1 MQGYLIGEVDIMIGT
16 SVFVYLGIMIA
27 FGIIVPVAV
36 AIWWVKTRKE
46 KFSTVLIGALTW
58 FVFAVILEAIPKAFL
73 FNPGTSLGQTVMG
86 NAVLFTLCGCLLA
99 GVFEEVGRYVAFKTV
114 LKKRTNR
121 ETGISHGIGHGGFEA
136 AFLLCSMGIQYISY
150 ASMINAGTFDALI
163 SQVQATGVDASS
175 LTAIPEQLAAMT
187 FVGILF
193 TMFERVYAM
202 ILHVGLSIL
211 VFNSV
216 KRSKIGL
223 LFLSIL
229 LHAIFDAP
237 AALYQFGVLNLYV
250 TEAFGVAFAI
260 GFFVIV
266 YRKMYLD
273 DKIS

>member
-1 MQGYLIGEVDIMIGT
+1 MIET
-16 SVFVYLGIMIA
+16 SVFGYLGIMIA
-27 FGIIVPVAV
+27 FGIIVPAIV

-46 KFSTVLIGALTW
+46 KISTVLIGAATW
-58 FVFAVILEAIPKAFL
+58 FVFAVILESIPKAFL
-73 FNPGTSLGQTVMG
+73 FNPATSLGQTVMC

-114 LKKRTNR
+114 LRKRTNR

-150 ASMINAGTFDALI
+150 ASMINSGTFDTLI
-163 SQVQATGVDASS
+163 SQAQAAGADVSS
-175 LTAIPEQLAAMT
+175 LTALPQQLATMT
-187 FVGILF
+187 FVTILL

-216 KRSKIGL
+216 KKSKIGL

-237 AALYQFGVLNLYV
+237 AALYQFGILNFYV
-250 TEAFGVAFAI
+250 TEVIGAAFAVV
-260 GFFVIV
+260 FFVIV
-266 YRKMYLD
+266 YRTLYKN
-273 DKIS
+273 DK